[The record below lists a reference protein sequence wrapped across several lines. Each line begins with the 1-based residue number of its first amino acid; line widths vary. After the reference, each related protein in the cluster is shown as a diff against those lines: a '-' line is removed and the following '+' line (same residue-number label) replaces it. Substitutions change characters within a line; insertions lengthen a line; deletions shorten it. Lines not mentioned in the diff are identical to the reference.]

1 MEEFDPKEFESIS
14 PYSDAEAV
22 EALGKVADHPAVPAI
37 SQYLFPKED
46 PTFLR
51 TALKSIHSIDEFQQL
66 IMSKAILWDIQ
77 TTAHNFSYD
86 GINYLKEMDGKFLIL
101 SNHRDIILD
110 PAITQYVLNQ
120 NGLPMTEI
128 AVGDNLLSSKT
139 IEFLLRSNRMIKVIR
154 GISARELYLSSN
166 LLSRYIRQ
174 TITSGKHSIW
184 LAQRQGRTKD
194 GIDTTEQG
202 LLKMLDMSGTKSFE
216 ENFEELN
223 IVPLSISYEY
233 EPCDVFKA
241 REILISRTE
250 KYVKSP
256 KEDLNS
262 ILVGLRQQKGN
273 IHLNI
278 GQPLTA
284 EEISAAAEMSENKND
299 RYQAIRH
306 AVDKRVIEGYRLW
319 NTNYIAYDLANHTF
333 KFTDRYT
340 HEEVEQFTEYTEK
353 QLDRM
358 EPSLNRRDLRDIFLR
373 IYGNPV
379 LSKEKLALEKE
390 KKTI

>member
-1 MEEFDPKEFESIS
+1 MEE
-14 PYSDAEAV
+14 Y
-22 EALGKVADHPAVPAI
+22 HPAVPAI

-86 GINYLKEMDGKFLIL
+86 GINYLKEMDGKFLFL

-139 IEFLLRSNRMIKVIR
+139 IEYLLRSNRMIKVIR

-233 EPCDVFKA
+233 EPCDILKA

-278 GQPLTA
+278 GQPLTK
-284 EEISAAAEMSENKND
+284 EEIAAAAVMSDNKND

-390 KKTI
+390 NKPI

>member
-128 AVGDNLLSSKT
+128 
-139 IEFLLRSNRMIKVIR
+139 M
-154 GISARELYLSSN
+154 
-166 LLSRYIRQ
+166 
-174 TITSGKHSIW
+174 
-184 LAQRQGRTKD
+184 
-194 GIDTTEQG
+194 
-202 LLKMLDMSGTKSFE
+202 
-216 ENFEELN
+216 
-223 IVPLSISYEY
+223 
-233 EPCDVFKA
+233 C
-241 REILISRTE
+241 
-250 KYVKSP
+250 
-256 KEDLNS
+256 
-262 ILVGLRQQKGN
+262 
-273 IHLNI
+273 
-278 GQPLTA
+278 
-284 EEISAAAEMSENKND
+284 
-299 RYQAIRH
+299 
-306 AVDKRVIEGYRLW
+306 
-319 NTNYIAYDLANHTF
+319 
-333 KFTDRYT
+333 
-340 HEEVEQFTEYTEK
+340 
-353 QLDRM
+353 
-358 EPSLNRRDLRDIFLR
+358 
-373 IYGNPV
+373 
-379 LSKEKLALEKE
+379 
-390 KKTI
+390 

>member
-139 IEFLLRSNRMIKVIR
+139 IEYLLRSNRMIKVIR

-223 IVPLSISYEY
+223 IVPLTSGWTLPGMAKLTAMPRPVTIKPHRLDCVLTGAEGSGSIIDGEIISASMLS
-233 EPCDVFKA
+233 DV
-241 REILISRTE
+241 RVLEDGSRIVFLTNMGGKTYDGE
-250 KYVKSP
+250 LCVNGGKSAQIA
-256 KEDLNS
+256 D
-262 ILVGLRQQKGN
+262 
-273 IHLNI
+273 
-278 GQPLTA
+278 PLTGDITPLEA
-284 EEISAAAEMSENKND
+284 TVDGDVLKMNIRLKPYAAFA
-299 RYQAIRH
+299 
-306 AVDKRVIEGYRLW
+306 
-319 NTNYIAYDLANHTF
+319 YI
-333 KFTDRYT
+333 
-340 HEEVEQFTEYTEK
+340 V
-353 QLDRM
+353 
-358 EPSLNRRDLRDIFLR
+358 S
-373 IYGNPV
+373 
-379 LSKEKLALEKE
+379 
-390 KKTI
+390 